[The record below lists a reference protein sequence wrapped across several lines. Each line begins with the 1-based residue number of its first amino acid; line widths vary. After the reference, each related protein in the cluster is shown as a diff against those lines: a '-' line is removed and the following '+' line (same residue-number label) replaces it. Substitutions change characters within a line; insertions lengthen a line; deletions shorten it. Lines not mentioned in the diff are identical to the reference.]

1 MNLPYK
7 VIQRIYLE
15 RAFCTGEL
23 IEDVCGNFSAF
34 LETNSIHD
42 SVVVPIS
49 VEHSRTISE
58 NFTCALPKL
67 IELKNLL
74 TLQNYSGE
82 ILLQIYIKAYEYMP
96 EISFSREMIKFLAEI
111 SAEIDVDLI
120 DLIDA

>member
-7 VIQRIYLE
+7 MIQRIYLE
-15 RAFCTGEL
+15 RAFCTVEL
-23 IEDVCGNFSAF
+23 IEDVCENFSAF
-34 LETNSIHD
+34 LEANSTHD

-49 VEHSRTISE
+49 AEHSRTISE

-67 IELKNLL
+67 IELNNLL

-82 ILLQIYIKAYEYMP
+82 ILLQIYIKAYEYVP